1 MMMFWGIEPFMI
13 DFDEDPEQTIHAA
26 FNLLKEKNWAEVGD
40 QMVIVTNVVGV
51 FDKIVDSMQVRPLE

>member
-1 MMMFWGIEPFMI
+1 MI
-13 DFDEDPEQTIHAA
+13 DFEEDPEQTIHAA
-26 FNLLKEKNWAEVGD
+26 FNLLKQKNWAEVGD